1 MAFVAL
7 TIPVLVQDINI
18 EEKPHYYIRPLFL
31 SFPVATNYRFELAVG
46 QFKKEIKNYFK
57 GFILNRQS
65 ADRFLWYLFCPEIQY
80 KQYYLKFNIG
90 KQFIEGNFG
99 VAYFKLQG
107 FTFVCFPRLSNFMFI
122 AAKDKNGK
130 VNLQSQIEKAAQK
143 KLREIRDEAPSDFV
157 PESYFSSKKDFFT
170 TIKVNINIGNPSFRF
185 EQSPEQLFFSRL
197 MGDSNF
203 DGSVEIEKVGFDL
216 NSLYPT
222 ELRRAFYQET
232 LVKKISQILFNKE
245 NTPIALVGPKG
256 VGKHTIIQ
264 EVVWRYQ
271 SDFYS
276 TKKGRVQRIWH
287 IDPTRIITGMSVVG
301 MWQKRFEAILKY
313 ARKPSENSDLS
324 DKLLIDNAVALIR
337 IGKSAS
343 NSMTLADVLKPYLE
357 KRQLQL
363 TILASPEEWKIIQEK
378 NRRFTD
384 LFQVTRLQEPE
395 LEIATKIVLQQRK
408 ALELK
413 NGITFTIQAINQL
426 FTIQRNYLKNTPLPG
441 SVMKLMQQLAVK
453 YRFRRVDAPEVRQE
467 FKDFSGLEE
476 RIFDASHQFEANEVD
491 KIIGQELVGQPSAV
505 QILADVV
512 HLIKAKL
519 TDKTKPLSS
528 FLFIGPTGVG
538 KTQAAKVLCKFLMGN
553 EDQLMRFDMNE
564 YIDEYAV
571 QRLIGDYHNP
581 EGQLTGK
588 VRYQPFGILL
598 LDEIEKAH
606 PKVHDIL
613 LQVLDDGRL
622 TDSLGRTVDFSNTII
637 IMTSNIGAKEA
648 SVQLGFKTDQFDE
661 SAVYR
666 KAVENYFRPEFINRI
681 DRIAIFNPLELDHIL
696 KIARLQIKE
705 LLQRDGFVRRTTILN
720 ISKDA
725 LEWVAKR
732 GYDGRMGGRAL
743 KRQIERDLT
752 TLSAE
757 QLITTYNDNPII
769 FDISLEN
776 GRLRPHI
783 NTLDFVLPIEENWIP
798 NLPDVSRGKRFYN
811 ILLRSIE
818 KLETQIAG
826 YEEDIEIAQEQ
837 MIITGEGSLNWQHF
851 HFKDK
856 VVEVKENIKTIM
868 LGFRDNYFKE
878 APAIP
883 LRLKRGHLI
892 PRKDWGTKGIRENIK
907 DRLFQQEALKEI
919 SEAYQFAAAQ
929 FDSLKSEFIENYLNV
944 AFLKLFGK
952 GFLKGKTDKVLLSF
966 NSCITGLGDWEIKFL
981 VEKYADFF
989 KSQDI
994 QHQISKNKK
1003 NISAEGHSLF
1013 NLLKGEAGIHLFYIA
1028 HQNPLPIKLEIQ
1040 LEGQKNIPEQL
1051 FKVIRIYDGSN
1062 TLTDL
1067 RTGFSNAV
1075 NITASEFKL
1084 LLYAGIEPKLRNSL
1098 IRM

>member
-7 TIPVLVQDINI
+7 TIPVLVQDVVI

-31 SFPVATNYRFELAVG
+31 SYPIATNHRFELAVN
-46 QFKKEIKNYFK
+46 QFKKEVKNYFK
-57 GFILNRQS
+57 GYILDRQS
-65 ADRFLWYLFCPEIQY
+65 ADRLLWYLFNPETQY
-80 KQYYLKFNIG
+80 KQFSLRFNIG
-90 KQFIEGNFG
+90 KQFIEGIFG
-99 VAYFKLQG
+99 VAYFELNN
-107 FTFVCFPRLSNFMFI
+107 FLFVCLPKLANFMFI
-122 AAKDKNGK
+122 ATKDKNGK
-130 VNLQSQIEKAAQK
+130 INLEEQVEKVAQK
-143 KLREIRDEAPSDFV
+143 KLREIRDENQSEFDPKI
-157 PESYFSSKKDFFT
+157 YFSSKKDFFT
-170 TIKVNINIGNPSFRF
+170 TIKVNINIGNTGFKF
-185 EQSPEQLFFSRL
+185 EQTSDHLFFSRL
-197 MGDSNF
+197 MGDSDF
-203 DGSVEIEKVGFDL
+203 DGAVEIEKVGFDL
-216 NSLYPT
+216 NSKYPAG
-222 ELRRAFYQET
+222 LRRAFYQDH
-232 LVKKISQILFNKE
+232 LVTKVFQILFNKE

-264 EVVWRYQ
+264 ETVWRYQ
-271 SDFYS
+271 SNFYQ
-276 TKKGRVQRIWH
+276 TKKGGTQRIWH
-287 IDPTRIITGMSVVG
+287 IDPTRIITGMSIVG

-313 ARKPSENSDLS
+313 VRKPSENSNLA
-324 DKLLIDNAVALIR
+324 DKILIDNAVALIR

-357 KRQLQL
+357 KRQIQL
-363 TILASPEEWKIIQEK
+363 TILASTEEWKILQEK
-378 NRRFTD
+378 KRRFTD
-384 LFQVTRLQEPE
+384 LFQVIRLHEPE
-395 LEIATKIVLQQRK
+395 LETATRIVLQQRK
-408 ALELK
+408 ELELK
-413 NGITFTIQAINQL
+413 NGTTFTIQAINQL
-426 FTIQRNYLKNTPLPG
+426 FTIQRNYLKNIPLPG
-441 SVMKLMQQLAVK
+441 SIMNLMQQLAVK
-453 YRFRRVDAPEVRQE
+453 YRFSKIDAPEVRQE

-476 RIFDASHQFEANEVD
+476 RIFDASHQFQTEEVD
-491 KIIGQELVGQPSAV
+491 KIIGQELVGQPLAV
-505 QILADVV
+505 QTLSDVV
-512 HLIKAKL
+512 HIIKAKL
-519 TDKTKPLSS
+519 ADRSKPLSS

-553 EDQLMRFDMNE
+553 EDQLIRFDMNE

-648 SVQLGFKTDQFDE
+648 SVQLGFKTDKFDE

-666 KAVENYFRPEFINRI
+666 KAVENHFRPEFINRI
-681 DRIAIFNPLELDHIL
+681 DRIVIFNPLELNHIL
-696 KIARLQIKE
+696 RIARLQIKE

-725 LEWVAKR
+725 LEWVAQR
-732 GYDGRMGGRAL
+732 GYDARMGGRAL

-769 FDISLEN
+769 FDITLEN
-776 GRLRPHI
+776 GQLKPQI
-783 NTLDFVLPIEENWIP
+783 NALEFVSPIEENWIP
-798 NLPDVSRGKRFYN
+798 DLPDISEGRRFYG
-811 ILLRSIE
+811 ILLRAIE
-818 KLETQIAG
+818 KLEFSIEQ
-826 YEEDIEIAQEQ
+826 YEEEGEIAPQK
-837 MIITGEGSLNWQHF
+837 MIITGAGSLNWQHY
-851 HFKDK
+851 HFKNK

-892 PRKDWGTKGIRENIK
+892 PRKEWATKGIRENFK

-919 SEAYQFAAAQ
+919 SEAYYFAAAQ
-929 FDSLKSEFIENYLNV
+929 FDSLKSEFIDNFLNV
-944 AFLKLFGK
+944 ALLKLFGN
-952 GFLKGKTDKVLLSF
+952 GFLKGHTDKIHLRLTS
-966 NSCITGLGDWEIKFL
+966 SITGMGDWEIQFL
-981 VEKYADFF
+981 IDRYVEVF
-989 KSQDI
+989 KMLDI
-994 QHQISKNKK
+994 QYQISKDKK
-1003 NISAEGHSLF
+1003 NIIAEGHSLYH
-1013 NLLKGEAGIHLFYIA
+1013 LLKGEAGIHLFYIA
-1028 HQNPLPIKLEIQ
+1028 HQNPLPIKLQIDT
-1040 LEGQKNIPEQL
+1040 EGDNSSINPE
-1051 FKVIRIYDGSN
+1051 FKVIRIYDGTN

-1084 LLYAGIEPKLRNSL
+1084 LLYAGIDPKLRGSL
-1098 IRM
+1098 IRI